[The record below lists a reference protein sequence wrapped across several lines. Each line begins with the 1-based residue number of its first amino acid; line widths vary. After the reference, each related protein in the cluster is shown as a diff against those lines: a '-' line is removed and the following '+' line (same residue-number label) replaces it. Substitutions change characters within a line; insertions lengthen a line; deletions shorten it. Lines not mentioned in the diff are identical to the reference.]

1 MKKGKILMVAIVV
14 AVIVSISILAT
25 SENYQTNTQPA
36 IIDDPETVDMAG
48 VSLNPDAD
56 SPTIN
61 DASSPQGAEFW
72 TDEDGTRHYTITA
85 RDSPTM
91 DEP

>member
-1 MKKGKILMVAIVV
+1 MKKGKILTVAIVI
-14 AVIVSISILAT
+14 AVIASISILAT

-36 IIDDPETVDMAG
+36 IIDNPETVDMAG

-56 SPTIN
+56 SPMIN
-61 DASSPQGAEFW
+61 DFSSPQGAEFW

-85 RDSPTM
+85 VDSPTM